1 LDFRASHGEQITGD
15 SWVLRNAFRTVDMKG
30 NVGQQAKA
38 TEPKKLSQKGITRL
52 LIRAWYEQG
61 LWEELPE
68 DVRRHP
74 FKGAHG
80 TRKFFKT
87 RAEYAGTKRGSI
99 ELFMGHS
106 LGLSNSYMKPSE
118 HELLED
124 YLKAVPALTIG
135 EDLTTIKKQQEILE
149 QKGQKQEEEI
159 EKLKQKYTES
169 SHIMFQYFIN
179 ELESV
184 KEKYEAKFAE
194 MVEAKFA
201 EMTQAPQRIN
211 KVQEGIDN
219 RLREQYQQ
227 QQQEKT

>member
-1 LDFRASHGEQITGD
+1 
-15 SWVLRNAFRTVDMKG
+15 
-30 NVGQQAKA
+30 
-38 TEPKKLSQKGITRL
+38 
-52 LIRAWYEQG
+52 
-61 LWEELPE
+61 
-68 DVRRHP
+68 
-74 FKGAHG
+74 
-80 TRKFFKT
+80 
-87 RAEYAGTKRGSI
+87 
-99 ELFMGHS
+99 MGHS

-194 MVEAKFA
+194 M
-201 EMTQAPQRIN
+201 TQAPQRIN

>member
-1 LDFRASHGEQITGD
+1 
-15 SWVLRNAFRTVDMKG
+15 
-30 NVGQQAKA
+30 
-38 TEPKKLSQKGITRL
+38 
-52 LIRAWYEQG
+52 
-61 LWEELPE
+61 
-68 DVRRHP
+68 
-74 FKGAHG
+74 
-80 TRKFFKT
+80 
-87 RAEYAGTKRGSI
+87 
-99 ELFMGHS
+99 
-106 LGLSNSYMKPSE
+106 MKPSE